1 MSFNWS
7 NPATWLAVIAIV
19 VVLVTIAST
28 VTMAWALPVWAKDPC
43 QKCTTGKMRWLS
55 GQDSGSTGEALF
67 MCKSCGHKE
76 HRGGWASEIA
86 METWD
91 AKR

>member
-1 MSFNWS
+1 MSVDWKS
-7 NPATWLAVIAIV
+7 PTTWLVVLSIV
-19 VVLVTIAST
+19 VVLVVLAST
-28 VTMAWALPVWAKDPC
+28 VTMSWALPEWAKDPC
-43 QKCTTGKMRWLS
+43 PKCESGKMKWLP

-67 MCKSCGHKE
+67 ICKSCGHKE